1 MIKLKLNKSYIKQYN
16 FPVYSKFNKNQPFMY
31 IKFYCAEHRLHEKFQ
46 YDNFDMS
53 RHTYTH
59 IHRSIFSCS

>member
-16 FPVYSKFNKNQPFMY
+16 FPVYSKFNKNQPFMC